1 MQMKTVI
8 ENEFFFRI
16 DYSGGA
22 AACCPAD
29 LQNRYFCVSKS
40 EYKSELAPGKFSI
53 QECRIFCVCK
63 SCRTENAGV

>member
-1 MQMKTVI
+1 MQMKTAI
-8 ENEFFFRI
+8 ENEFF
-16 DYSGGA
+16 SGLIT

-63 SCRTENAGV
+63 SCRTEKAGV